1 MRFMNK
7 YLIILI
13 ILTMCSCG
21 EDDALKEETL
31 YVSRENRDWLTAD
44 EVGSNF
50 IMIDN
55 NNIAQG
61 FSMYQNSSDFSP
73 STSSYFGV
81 KTKVTK
87 TESYTQGYSSSYGQR
102 FSYILTAGFAPFG
115 DNLSIII
122 NEISFT
128 YDFKFKTIARIS
140 YELNYKSKLMTD
152 KGYEE
157 NDKIYSTVEI
167 LDTITVNDRLFSG
180 IIHFNFEDFS
190 DKWSKFTIKE
200 LYVAKQYGLIK
211 YTLENGI
218 TYERQ
223 K

>member
-1 MRFMNK
+1 MNK
-7 YLIILI
+7 YLIILFVLI
-13 ILTMCSCG
+13 ISSCG

-31 YVSRENRDWLTAD
+31 YISSENRDWLIAD
-44 EVGSNF
+44 EIGSNF

-81 KTKVTK
+81 KTKVIK
-87 TESYTQGYSSSYGQR
+87 TESYTQGYSSNYGQR

-115 DNLSIII
+115 DNLSISI

-128 YDFKFKTIARIS
+128 YDFNFKTIARIS
-140 YELNYKSKLMTD
+140 YESNYKSKLMTD

-157 NDKIYSTVEI
+157 NDKIYSTVEL
-167 LDTITVNDRLFSG
+167 LDTITINDRLYSG
-180 IIHFNFEDFS
+180 IMHFSFDDFK

-211 YTLENGI
+211 YKLENGI